1 MAKHYRKLTIVLASD
16 DDLVRPKYKIED
28 LTEYSTAQCANVSG
42 QGPKSI
48 TASGTLAVSLPLTP
62 VKVLVVQVTG
72 QVEARINGAVAGF
85 KVQSVGTVGADD
97 FNYGFLYLT
106 DTEVTALSL
115 VNLSATEAAEVEIG
129 FGG

>member
-16 DDLVRPKYKIED
+16 DDLKRPKYKIED
-28 LTEYSTAQCANVSG
+28 LIEYSTAQCDNVSG

-48 TASGTLAVSLPLTP
+48 AASGTLVVSLPLTP
-62 VKVLVVQVTG
+62 VKALVVQVTG

-85 KVQSVGTVGADD
+85 KVQSVGTVGEDT

-106 DTEVTALSL
+106 DTEVTALTL